1 MLKEILED
9 CKKQLKAALKHKK
22 HAFRY
27 FSLATQAVGN
37 VPHLRTV
44 VLRDFDPDK
53 LQFTIFTDSRS
64 AKVAELK
71 ENDNAQ
77 LLFYDAVRLVQ
88 LVVEVKLIDMKENLE
103 VYNALPEPTKK
114 DYSSIQTPGS
124 HIKSPDE
131 VYHDFSKGYFLQIE
145 FQAQHIEYLKLK
157 RPNHL
162 RVRFSKEDSWKGVF
176 IAP

>member
-1 MLKEILED
+1 MLREILED
-9 CKKQLKAALKHKK
+9 CKKQLKAALKNKK

-27 FSLATQAVGN
+27 FTLATQAAGN

-44 VLRDFDPDK
+44 VLRDFNSDK

-88 LVVEVKLIDMKENLE
+88 LLVEVKLIDMKENLE
-103 VYNALPEPTKK
+103 VYHTLPEPTKK
-114 DYSSIQTPGS
+114 DYTSIQAPGS
-124 HIKSPDE
+124 RIKSPDK
-131 VYHDFSKGYFLQIE
+131 VYHDFSKGYFLQLK
-145 FQAQHIEYLKLK
+145 FQATYIEYLKLK

-162 RVRFSKEDSWKGVF
+162 RARFSKENNWEGVF